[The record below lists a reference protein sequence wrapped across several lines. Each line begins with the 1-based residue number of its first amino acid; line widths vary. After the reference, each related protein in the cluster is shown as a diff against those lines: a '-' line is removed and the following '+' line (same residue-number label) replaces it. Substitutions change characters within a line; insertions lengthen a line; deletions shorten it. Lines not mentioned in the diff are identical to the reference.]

1 MQITNDQILGMMPPQ
16 FGLFGLLFIRIRDV
30 VRGYTETFTDEDCPD
45 EYKIKKDEILI
56 GMDGDFNISRW
67 KSDFGLLN
75 QRVCKIKS
83 ASKDL
88 DDKFLYY
95 YLPIPLKQINDAT
108 PSVTVKHLSS
118 NSLLQLHFPLPPLTE
133 QQRIVNRIETMFA
146 KLDQAQEKAQS
157 VLDSF
162 ETRKAAI
169 LHKAFTGEL
178 TANWRKENEVEKNE
192 ELESIYSFVQS
203 LPKKD
208 ITNIVEFQ
216 KQASDYI
223 LSDGTLWKKCFIGA
237 IGIVTNGSTPS
248 RKEPAFWNGDI
259 PWVSSGE
266 VSNNIIEATN
276 ERITEEGYNNS
287 SVKKLPIGTVLI
299 AMIGEGK
306 TRGQTSILNIEAT
319 TNQNIAAIIINHGRV
334 EPKFLWYWLQKEY
347 KNNRT
352 AGNGSGP
359 QALNCQRVRELPF
372 ILPTL
377 TEQQEIVRILDTV
390 LEKEFRAKEAA
401 QTVLDQIALLKKSI
415 LARAFRGEL

>member
-1 MQITNDQILGMMPPQ
+1 MEYELGE
-16 FGLFGLLFIRIRDV
+16 LLPYEQPADYIVESTDYDDSYKTPVLTAGKSFII
-30 VRGYTETFTDEDCPD
+30 GYTNETKGIYTKLPVIIFDDFTTSSKYVDFPFKVKSSAMKILSVNSEIADLKYLFYKMQTIQFD
-45 EYKIKKDEILI
+45 SANHKRYWISEYSKIKL
-56 GMDGDFNISRW
+56 
-67 KSDFGLLN
+67 
-75 QRVCKIKS
+75 
-83 ASKDL
+83 DL
-88 DDKFLYY
+88 
-95 YLPIPLKQINDAT
+95 PT
-108 PSVTVKHLSS
+108 
-118 NSLLQLHFPLPPLTE
+118 LTE

-146 KLDQAQEKAQS
+146 KLDEAKEKAKS

-169 LHKAFTGEL
+169 LHKAFNGEL

-192 ELESIYSFVQS
+192 ELESIHSFVQS

-276 ERITEEGYNNS
+276 ECITEEGYNNS

-299 AMIGEGK
+299 AMID
-306 TRGQTSILNIEAT
+306 NM
-319 TNQNIAAIIINHGRV
+319 
-334 EPKFLWYWLQKEY
+334 
-347 KNNRT
+347 
-352 AGNGSGP
+352 
-359 QALNCQRVRELPF
+359 
-372 ILPTL
+372 
-377 TEQQEIVRILDTV
+377 
-390 LEKEFRAKEAA
+390 
-401 QTVLDQIALLKKSI
+401 
-415 LARAFRGEL
+415 